1 MRERLKTGE
10 RYKAILAYVRERFGE
25 SRKKSIAIGCLD
37 MKHCNTA
44 DLNAKSYFIG
54 MEFDTR
60 GFAGSLITKP
70 ISKFK
75 NLKWRSQ
82 QRALFDAFQGEGVGD
97 FSTGIGQR
105 GAGNGDFIILS
116 GWFTGIIVGAL
127 TCKSEYLLGFNLRT
141 SQTKKIFN
149 RLRRSFFPWQVYVR

>member
-82 QRALFDAFQGEGVGD
+82 
-97 FSTGIGQR
+97 
-105 GAGNGDFIILS
+105 
-116 GWFTGIIVGAL
+116 
-127 TCKSEYLLGFNLRT
+127 
-141 SQTKKIFN
+141 
-149 RLRRSFFPWQVYVR
+149 